1 MSVLSDYCIG
11 QLSRADANELIGY
24 ARSSQLGILEFG
36 VGGSTLIWAQ
46 FAETRMMSSHCVD
59 DDPVWIEKT
68 SSKIRGGLQRHVM
81 FIPYVDLSTHECW
94 TERLAKN
101 AWYDLIFIDG
111 KNELRSTFAL
121 DAWRFLAPTGKM
133 IFHDSRLEFAQNA
146 VLGVMKAK
154 FMEISSV
161 ESHRN
166 GSNLSVI
173 TKCVDVVRV
182 RDDIAEGREPWE
194 TGFTD
199 PPKDWGKVR
208 R

>member
-36 VGGSTLIWAQ
+36 VGGSTMIWAQ
-46 FAETRMMSSHCVD
+46 FSETRMTSAHCVD
-59 DDPVWIEKT
+59 DDDAWIEKT
-68 SSKIRGGLQRHVM
+68 ATKIHEGLKRRVM
-81 FIPYVDLSTHECW
+81 FIRYIDLSTNERW

-101 AWYDLIFIDG
+101 PWYDLIFIDG

-146 VLGVMKAK
+146 VLDVMKAK

-161 ESHRN
+161 ELHRN

-173 TKCVDVVRV
+173 TKCVDVKTI

-194 TGFTD
+194 TGFAD